1 MRLASG
7 WGRWLAAATAVLT
20 TLAVGTSVVAAD
32 GVRDGPPGPC
42 DGRPQAS
49 GGTGSWYR
57 LDGVLSGGT
66 LVGQTAII
74 GRADGTGWTL
84 RLAPEGFVAAPLGG
98 LVVVGSDDGRRS
110 TLTVVDAIAGC
121 AWSAAASSDIVRG
134 AVLAPDGRSWFEH
147 RLRRE
152 DRADLGVWRRDA
164 PDDPGRRVLPP
175 LAPDERFGI
184 TWSTR
189 LGWDVDG
196 RRLVVQTCGEVACR
210 TRILDPETGGVQ
222 AVSDPELGASVGLVG
237 DALVVR
243 GACRGLPCPVVA
255 VDVDDGSRRS
265 LSDGAGL
272 ATVVAAGQGDAF
284 VVVETDPTGGRLRAL
299 DVDDGTP
306 VDLGALDSAAR
317 LVTASSGSGAALPI
331 GAVLVAP
338 DGRVPRAGS
347 TGGEVRRVSHP
358 SDVSVRRTDPPGSRP

>member
-1 MRLASG
+1 MARARGTAWMACCPVAPSSARRRSSAAPTGPAGRSGSHRKAS
-7 WGRWLAAATAVLT
+7 WPRRSADSSSWARMMAAGRRSPSSTPSPDVPGRRRPRRTSSAGPSSHLTAGAGSSIACAERT
-20 TLAVGTSVVAAD
+20 GQTW
-32 GVRDGPPGPC
+32 
-42 DGRPQAS
+42 AS
-49 GGTGSWYR
+49 GGAMPRT
-57 LDGVLSGGT
+57 
-66 LVGQTAII
+66 I
-74 GRADGTGWTL
+74 
-84 RLAPEGFVAAPLGG
+84 P
-98 LVVVGSDDGRRS
+98 VVGSCRRWPRTSGSGSPGPPDLAGTS
-110 TLTVVDAIAGC
+110 TDAGSSSRHAARSPAG
-121 AWSAAASSDIVRG
+121 
-134 AVLAPDGRSWFEH
+134 
-147 RLRRE
+147 
-152 DRADLGVWRRDA
+152 
-164 PDDPGRRVLPP
+164 PG
-175 LAPDERFGI
+175 
-184 TWSTR
+184 
-189 LGWDVDG
+189 
-196 RRLVVQTCGEVACR
+196 
-210 TRILDPETGGVQ
+210 ILDPETGGVQ